1 MVADV
6 GKKKVKYVTLPVQ
19 QCMGG
24 NSALLLMRDRGYSS
38 LMSLDESAFD
48 TRSDRERRALP
59 VFLLMMQ
66 NR

>member
-6 GKKKVKYVTLPVQ
+6 GKKKVKYALLHR
-19 QCMGG
+19 QCYMGG